1 MEEHE
6 GTKPA
11 ESGQP
16 QQGEGAAGPPS
27 LPKLDDFI
35 KPMLGFIK
43 ALAARLKPVGA
54 VLVEYLKKL
63 HRVLISFWSAAKAKV
78 PLLEKIKLPPFVEE
92 LIKKIP
98 MGSPD
103 EKKKLIR
110 WGVTIIL
117 FVVIALLFSRL
128 CCTPKEKKAPET
140 AQTQAPDIMP
150 ITVFKVARYNFEDSL
165 NALGSIKGAVEFK
178 LSFEIPGVISS
189 INYREGEPYEEGA
202 LLISLKQ
209 DDALLRLKSAQS
221 KLSKAETTSKLAA
234 QKVDEHKKLFAI
246 GAIPE
251 STLEKAELELE
262 AAKYDEETARLEVKA
277 NESILEK
284 SNLYAPSDGTI
295 GELHVEE
302 GEAITPNTLI
312 GSHVM
317 TEYVEAEFGVVERD
331 LKKLALGQKAKVYV
345 DAYPDK
351 TFDGAIDN
359 IAPVVAGTSR
369 TASVR
374 VRIDNPERL
383 LLPGMFARIKILI
396 FAKRNTLVVPTE
408 AIVGS
413 GEEKSV
419 FIVDEKTNT
428 VSQRPI
434 VIGYTRP
441 DYSQIDEGIQE
452 GDLIAV
458 TAVDRLKEGAKVKV
472 LEKQEAEL

>member
-1 MEEHE
+1 MEERE

-11 ESGQP
+11 EGGQP
-16 QQGEGAAGPPS
+16 QENHRPGRPPS
-27 LPKLDDFI
+27 FPKFDELI
-35 KPMLGFIK
+35 KPLVAIAK
-43 ALAARLKPVGA
+43 ASAARLRPLETA
-54 VLVEYLKKL
+54 LLEHLKKL
-63 HRVLISFWSAAKAKV
+63 GGILVSFWSAAKVRV
-78 PLLEKIKLPPFVEE
+78 PFLEKIKLPPAVQE

-98 MGSPD
+98 IGSPD

-110 WGVTIIL
+110 WGVTVIL
-117 FVVIALLFSRL
+117 FVLIAMLFSRL
-128 CCTPKEKKAPET
+128 CCVPKEKKAPET
-140 AQTQAPDIMP
+140 AQTQAPDVMP

-189 INYREGEPYEEGA
+189 INYREGELYEEGA

-221 KLSKAETTSKLAA
+221 KLNKAETTSKLAK

-262 AAKYDEETARLEVKA
+262 AAEFDAEGARLEVKA

-284 SNLYAPSDGTI
+284 SNLYAPSAGTI

-302 GEAITPNTLI
+302 GEAVTPNTLI

-383 LLPGMFARIKILI
+383 LMPGMFARIKVLI
-396 FAKRNTLVVPTE
+396 FAKRNTLVLPTE

-419 FIVDEKTNT
+419 FIADEKTNT

-434 VIGYTRP
+434 VVGYTRS

-452 GDLIAV
+452 GDLVVV
-458 TAVDRLKEGAKVKV
+458 TAVDRMKEGAKIKI